1 MTTNKDCLIYMRTS
15 TLTNKDGDSVHR
27 QKSSINKWVKSNG
40 YTVRGEYWDIE
51 SGKMDTMERPE
62 FMKMISDSERLGI
75 KVLVFSDQSRLSRDI
90 IVQESTYRLLSS
102 RGYSLISSENPNSFL
117 EDTPTSNLIRQ
128 IMGSFCE
135 FDRSSTVSKLK
146 ISRIRKRES
155 NRDKGI
161 VTRNR
166 EGKCEGRKRILEI
179 HPELESLILK
189 LRKKG
194 LSWVNVSKT
203 LSDELGYSI
212 SSMSVGRIL
221 KDIEWMKKEKRRMN
235 RKKKSSPILN
245 VV

>member
-1 MTTNKDCLIYMRTS
+1 MINKDCLIYMRTS
-15 TLTNKDGDSVHR
+15 TLTNKDGDSKHR
-27 QKSSINKWVKSNG
+27 QKSSIMKWVKDNG
-40 YTVRGEYWDIE
+40 YKVKGEYFDIV
-51 SGKMDTMERPE
+51 SGKTDTMDRSE
-62 FMKMISDSERLGI
+62 FLRMIHDSETLDI

-102 RGYSLISSENPNSFL
+102 RGYRLISSENPDSFI
-117 EDTPTSNLIRQ
+117 EDTSTSHLIRQ

-135 FDRSSTVSKLK
+135 FDRSSTVHKLRV
-146 ISRIRKRES
+146 SRERKRES

-194 LSWVNVSKT
+194 LSWVNISKT
-203 LSDELGYSI
+203 LSDEYGYSI

-235 RKKKSSPILN
+235 RKKKSSPIFN

>member
-27 QKSSINKWVKSNG
+27 QKSSIMKWVKSNG
-40 YTVRGEYWDIE
+40 YSVKGEYWDIE
-51 SGKMDTMERPE
+51 SGKMDTMVRPE
-62 FMKMISDSERLGI
+62 FMRMISDSEGLGI

-90 IVQESTYRLLSS
+90 IVQESSYRLLSS

-146 ISRIRKRES
+146 VSRIRKRES

-166 EGKCEGRKRILEI
+166 TGKCEGSKRILEI

-189 LRKKG
+189 LRRKG
-194 LSWVNVSKT
+194 LSLRKIST
-203 LSDELGYSI
+203 LLKEEHGYSI
-212 SSMSVGRIL
+212 SFKSVGNIL
-221 KDIEWMKKEKRRMN
+221 EDISWMKKERRRLKR
-235 RKKKSSPILN
+235 IET
-245 VV
+245 V

>member
-27 QKSSINKWVKSNG
+27 QKSSIMKWVKSNG
-40 YTVRGEYWDIE
+40 YSVKGEYWDIE
-51 SGKMDTMERPE
+51 SGKTDTMDRPE
-62 FMKMISDSERLGI
+62 FMRMISDSEELGI

-90 IVQESTYRLLSS
+90 IVQESSYRLLSS

-146 ISRIRKRES
+146 VSRIRKRES
-155 NRDKGI
+155 NYKIGK

-166 EGKCEGRKRILEI
+166 TGKCEGSKRILEI
-179 HPELESLILK
+179 HPQLESLIFK
-189 LRKKG
+189 LRRKG
-194 LSWVNVSKT
+194 LSLRKIST
-203 LSDELGYSI
+203 LLKEEHGYSI
-212 SSMSVGRIL
+212 SFKSVGNIL
-221 KDIEWMKKEKRRMN
+221 EDIDWMKKEKRRMK
-235 RKKKSSPILN
+235 RLET
-245 VV
+245 V

>member
-27 QKSSINKWVKSNG
+27 QKSSIMKWVKSNG
-40 YTVRGEYWDIE
+40 YSVKGEYWDIE
-51 SGKMDTMERPE
+51 SGKTDTMVRPE
-62 FMKMISDSERLGI
+62 FMRMISDSEGLGI

-90 IVQESTYRLLSS
+90 IVQESSYRLLSS

-135 FDRSSTVSKLK
+135 FDRSSTVHKLK
-146 ISRIRKRES
+146 VSRIRKRES
-155 NRDKGI
+155 NYKKGI

-166 EGKCEGRKRILEI
+166 TGKCEGSKRILEI

-189 LRKKG
+189 LRRKG
-194 LSWVNVSKT
+194 LSLRKIST
-203 LSDELGYSI
+203 LLKEEHGYSI
-212 SSMSVGRIL
+212 SFKSVGNIL
-221 KDIEWMKKEKRRMN
+221 EDIDWMKKEKRRMK
-235 RKKKSSPILN
+235 RLET
-245 VV
+245 V

>member
-1 MTTNKDCLIYMRTS
+1 M
-15 TLTNKDGDSVHR
+15 
-27 QKSSINKWVKSNG
+27 KWVKSNG
-40 YTVRGEYWDIE
+40 YSVKGEYWDIE
-51 SGKMDTMERPE
+51 SGKTDTMDRPE
-62 FMKMISDSERLGI
+62 FMKMISDSEELGI

-90 IVQESTYRLLSS
+90 IVQESSYRLLSS

-146 ISRIRKRES
+146 VSRIRKRES

-166 EGKCEGRKRILEI
+166 TGKCEGSKRILEI

-189 LRKKG
+189 LRRKG
-194 LSWVNVSKT
+194 LSLRKIST
-203 LSDELGYSI
+203 LLKEEHGYSI
-212 SSMSVGRIL
+212 SFKSVGNIL

-235 RKKKSSPILN
+235 RNKKSSPILN

>member
-1 MTTNKDCLIYMRTS
+1 M
-15 TLTNKDGDSVHR
+15 
-27 QKSSINKWVKSNG
+27 
-40 YTVRGEYWDIE
+40 
-51 SGKMDTMERPE
+51 
-62 FMKMISDSERLGI
+62 GI
-75 KVLVFSDQSRLSRDI
+75 KVLVFSDQSRLSSRDI
-90 IVQESTYRLLSS
+90 IVQESQRIVFFLQEVIVLSLL
-102 RGYSLISSENPNSFL
+102 RILTRFL

-146 ISRIRKRES
+146 VSRIRKRES

-166 EGKCEGRKRILEI
+166 EGKCEGRKRILEL

-194 LSWVNVSKT
+194 LSWVNISKT
-203 LSDELGYSI
+203 LSDEYGYSI

-221 KDIEWMKKEKRRMN
+221 KDIDWMKKEKRRMN
-235 RKKKSSPILN
+235 RKGKSSPVSKCSLIHSPSISHSGTPSFF
-245 VV
+245 

>member
-27 QKSSINKWVKSNG
+27 QKSSIMKWVKSNG
-40 YTVRGEYWDIE
+40 YSVKGEYWDIE
-51 SGKMDTMERPE
+51 SGKTDTMERPE

-75 KVLVFSDQSRLSRDI
+75 LVLVFSDQSRLSRDI

-117 EDTPTSNLIRQ
+117 ENTPTSNLIRQ

-146 ISRIRKRES
+146 VSRIRKRES
-155 NRDKGI
+155 NREIGI

-166 EGKCEGRKRILEI
+166 TGKCEGSKRILEI

-189 LRKKG
+189 FRRKG
-194 LSWVNVSKT
+194 LSLRKISSFLKE
-203 LSDELGYSI
+203 ELGYSV
-212 SSMSVGRIL
+212 SFKSVGNIL
-221 KDIEWMKKEKRRMN
+221 NDIEWMRKERR
-235 RKKKSSPILN
+235 RLRRTEI
-245 VV
+245 VI

>member
-27 QKSSINKWVKSNG
+27 QKSSIMKWVKSNG
-40 YTVRGEYWDIE
+40 YSVKGEYWDIE
-51 SGKMDTMERPE
+51 SGKTDTMDRPE
-62 FMKMISDSERLGI
+62 FMRMISDSEELGI
-75 KVLVFSDQSRLSRDI
+75 TVLVFSDQSRLSRDI
-90 IVQESTYRLLSS
+90 IVQESSYRLLSS

-146 ISRIRKRES
+146 VSRIRKKES
-155 NRDKGI
+155 NYKKGI
-161 VTRNR
+161 SGVTRNR
-166 EGKCEGRKRILEI
+166 TGKCEGRKRILEI

-194 LSWVNVSKT
+194 LSWVKISKT
-203 LSDELGYSI
+203 LSDEYGYNI

-221 KDIEWMKKEKRRMN
+221 KDIDWMRKERRRLKR
-235 RKKKSSPILN
+235 LEL
-245 VV
+245 V

>member
-27 QKSSINKWVKSNG
+27 QKSSIMKWVKSNG
-40 YTVRGEYWDIE
+40 YSVKGEYWDIE
-51 SGKMDTMERPE
+51 SGKTDTMDRPE
-62 FMKMISDSERLGI
+62 FMRMISDSEGLGI

-90 IVQESTYRLLSS
+90 IVQESSYRLLSS

-146 ISRIRKRES
+146 VSRIRKRES
-155 NRDKGI
+155 NYKIGK

-166 EGKCEGRKRILEI
+166 TGKCEGSKRILEI
-179 HPELESLILK
+179 HPKLESLILK
-189 LRKKG
+189 LRRKG
-194 LSWVNVSKT
+194 LSLRKIST
-203 LSDELGYSI
+203 LLKEEHGYSI
-212 SSMSVGRIL
+212 SFKSVGNIL
-221 KDIEWMKKEKRRMN
+221 EDIDWMKKEKRRMK
-235 RKKKSSPILN
+235 RLET
-245 VV
+245 V

>member
-27 QKSSINKWVKSNG
+27 QKSSIMKWVKSNG
-40 YTVRGEYWDIE
+40 YSVKGEYWDIE
-51 SGKMDTMERPE
+51 SGKMDTMVRPE
-62 FMKMISDSERLGI
+62 FLNMISDSERMGI

-102 RGYSLISSENPNSFL
+102 RGYSLVSSENPNSFL

-146 ISRIRKRES
+146 VSRIRKRES
-155 NRDKGI
+155 NREIGI

-166 EGKCEGRKRILEI
+166 TGKCEGSKRILEI

-189 LRKKG
+189 FRRKG
-194 LSWVNVSKT
+194 LSLRKISSFLKE
-203 LSDELGYSI
+203 ELGYSV
-212 SSMSVGRIL
+212 SFKSVGNIL
-221 KDIEWMKKEKRRMN
+221 NDIEWMKKERR
-235 RKKKSSPILN
+235 
-245 VV
+245 

>member
-15 TLTNKDGDSVHR
+15 SMTNSKGDSVKR
-27 QKSSINKWVKSNG
+27 QKSSIMKWVNSNG
-40 YTVRGEYWDIE
+40 FSVKGEYWDIE
-51 SGKMDTMERPE
+51 SGKMDTFDRPE
-62 FMKMISDSERLGI
+62 FMNMISDSEILGI

-146 ISRIRKRES
+146 VSRIRKKES

-166 EGKCEGRKRILEI
+166 SGKCEGRKRILEI
-179 HPELESLILK
+179 HPELESLIIKLNK
-189 LRKKG
+189 NGLSLRKISSHLK
-194 LSWVNVSKT
+194 
-203 LSDELGYSI
+203 DELGYDVSFI
-212 SSMSVGRIL
+212 SVRNIL
-221 KDIEWMKKEKRRMN
+221 KDIEWMRKERRRM
-235 RKKKSSPILN
+235 RRTEEVI
-245 VV
+245 